1 MDANMSQKEILITSS
16 KPNNALIPYY
26 REIIHHAMCYRYSP
40 SQSIFNIKSHCDIIK
55 NDIENKISVDDDER
69 VGFPRVS
76 GNSDFNR
83 YFTSKMWFYYVTIA
97 TM

>member
-1 MDANMSQKEILITSS
+1 METNMSQREILITSS
-16 KPNNALIPYY
+16 KHNNVMIPYC

-40 SQSIFNIKSHCDIIK
+40 SQPIFNIKSPCDIIK
-55 NDIENKISVDDDER
+55 NHTENKISVDDDER
-69 VGFPRVS
+69 IGFPWVS

-83 YFTSKMWFYYVTIA
+83 YFTSKIWFYYVTIA

>member
-1 MDANMSQKEILITSS
+1 MDTNMSQTEILITSS
-16 KPNNALIPYY
+16 KYNNATIPYC
-26 REIIHHAMCYRYSP
+26 REIIHNAMSYRYSP
-40 SQSIFNIKSHCDIIK
+40 SQPIFNIKSHCDIIK
-55 NDIENKISVDDDER
+55 NHTENKISVDDDER
-69 VGFPRVS
+69 SGFPWVS